1 MVAVLHRPLFRR
13 ALLGL
18 ASLNVAALIIVFD
31 PAGDSA
37 FDLPKSLASRSVE
50 WATAALILIAFV
62 VRGRRILPR
71 TRLHAVVAGVAVTTG
86 VAALF
91 AAGPYVALFGE
102 RDRYL
107 GLTWL
112 GDMLVLYVALAVA
125 VRSSGDV
132 IPIFAAIAA
141 AAFVALGYALL
152 QLIDLDPFVWATDA
166 RVRPFSTFGNPD
178 QFGHFL
184 SVLFGLAL
192 GAAVGLTA
200 RLRRVI
206 AAIAA
211 VAALGIAAFVAT
223 RGTLVGIAGALA
235 SGAALRP
242 TRHAMLGM
250 AALAFAI
257 AAGLLASPLGQRAA
271 GTFESGLL
279 PDRITLYGIALRAT
293 FARPLFGYGPDN
305 FRAAF
310 VGHRTAESLADL
322 TAGPQTSAHDW
333 VLDAS
338 STTGLV
344 GLAALL
350 ALVVIGSV
358 ELIALAR
365 GRPAIGMPLVL
376 GWAAYWSNGLVDVG
390 SVTTAWFPWLA
401 LGITAGLRGTRA
413 AEPSARRVPR
423 WAIAAIAIAA
433 IVGIATG
440 TRAFIANREA
450 WAAAEASHFGDK
462 DAAVALADRAAGRDS
477 GRADHWNGLGLA
489 LEAKGRWTEAAAAYR
504 EAASRERF
512 EPVYWANLAH
522 ALVRTGARDDAL
534 AAAREAAA
542 VDPNAPAGHVAV
554 AETALAFRQCELARA
569 EAARA
574 AALEAGHDELVARAT
589 GCSSPE

>member
-1 MVAVLHRPLFRR
+1 MAAVLPSSLFRR
-13 ALLGL
+13 VIIGL

-37 FDLPKSLASRSVE
+37 FDLPKSLASRSIE
-50 WATAALILIAFV
+50 WATAALLLLAFV
-62 VRGRRILPR
+62 MHGRRILPR
-71 TRLHAVVAGVAVTTG
+71 TRLHAAVAGVAVTAG
-86 VAALF
+86 VAGVF

-112 GDMLVLYVALAVA
+112 GDMLILYVALAVA
-125 VRSSGDV
+125 VRGSSDV
-132 IPIFAAIAA
+132 IPIVAAIAA

-192 GAAVGLTA
+192 GAAVGLTP
-200 RLRRVI
+200 RLRRGV

-211 VAALGIAAFVAT
+211 VTALGIAAFVAT
-223 RGTLVGIAGALA
+223 RGTLVGIAGALV

-242 TRHAMLGM
+242 TRRAMLGM
-250 AALAFAI
+250 AALALAI
-257 AAGLLASPLGQRAA
+257 AAGLFASPLGQRAV
-271 GTFESGLL
+271 GTFETGVL

-293 FARPLFGYGPDN
+293 LARPLFGYGPDN

-310 VGHRTAESLADL
+310 VAHRTAESLADL

-350 ALVVIGSV
+350 TLLVIGTG
-358 ELIALAR
+358 ELIALAHD
-365 GRPAIGMPLVL
+365 RPAVGMPLVL

-401 LGITAGLRGTRA
+401 LGIAAGLRGTRA
-413 AEPSARRVPR
+413 DPSARRVPR

-433 IVGIATG
+433 MIGIATG

-462 DAAVALADRAAGRDS
+462 AAAVALADRAAARDG

-489 LEAKGRWTEAAAAYR
+489 LEAEGRWAEAAAAYR

-554 AETALAFRQCELARA
+554 AETALAFGQCEVART

-574 AALEAGHDELVARAT
+574 AALEAGHDELVARARR
-589 GCSSPE
+589 CS